1 MSAHLD
7 VSTLQM
13 RRTVSRKLKEQ
24 KVRPVAELSLPIRV
38 LLWLMSSDV
47 KIVLFF
53 AAIFAVFQAVTRLD
67 ISIHTDLAQTLK
79 GVSMF
84 FVIGVFLAVV
94 VVTDD
99 DRRYRNSGQT
109 IRVVCGAMAGAL
121 IGIIGSG
128 PVEVI
133 ALLAL
138 IGTLL
143 GFFAKNWAQYV

>member
-1 MSAHLD
+1 
-7 VSTLQM
+7 M

-24 KVRPVAELSLPIRV
+24 KARPVAELSLPIRV
-38 LLWLMSSDV
+38 LFWLTSSDV

-53 AAIFAVFQAVTRLD
+53 AAIFTVFQAVTRLD
-67 ISIHTDLAQTLK
+67 ISIHADLAQTLK

-84 FVIGVFLAVV
+84 FVLGVFLAVV

-109 IRVVCGAMAGAL
+109 IRVVCGAMTGAL
-121 IGIIGSG
+121 VGIIGSV
-128 PVEVI
+128 PVEMI
-133 ALLAL
+133 AFMTL

-143 GFFAKNWAQYV
+143 GFFAKDWAQHV